1 MLLHHCQPNGGGHDQ
16 PAQLQPNSALCPD
29 RLLPNRMMFDPAL
42 SLIEFGSIAAG
53 IQAADAMV
61 KRAPIDVIQA
71 GTVQPGKYLVL
82 VGGLTADVE
91 EALAAGR
98 EVGRDAIL
106 DIVFLPQV
114 HPGVVAALQG
124 GRSPEA
130 SEALGVLE
138 TTSVAAAIRAADA
151 GIKGAQ
157 VELVEVRLADGLGG
171 KGIVLYSGLVA
182 DVEIAVT
189 LGVESLESNDQL
201 LRQVVIPQL
210 HEEMWENLSQ
220 ASRFSERVS
229 V

>member
-1 MLLHHCQPNGGGHDQ
+1 
-16 PAQLQPNSALCPD
+16 
-29 RLLPNRMMFDPAL
+29 MMFDPAL

-91 EALAAGR
+91 ESLAAGR

-114 HPGVVAALQG
+114 HPAVVAALRG

-130 SEALGVLE
+130 SDALGVLE

-151 GIKGAQ
+151 GVKGAQ

-182 DVEIAVT
+182 DVEIAVA
-189 LGVESLESNDQL
+189 LGVESLESPDQL

-210 HEEMWENLSQ
+210 HEEMWENLAQ
-220 ASRFSERVS
+220 ASRFSERIS
-229 V
+229 A

>member
-1 MLLHHCQPNGGGHDQ
+1 
-16 PAQLQPNSALCPD
+16 
-29 RLLPNRMMFDPAL
+29 MMFDPAL

-91 EALAAGR
+91 EALAAGC

-114 HPGVVAALQG
+114 HPSVVAALQG
-124 GRSPEA
+124 GRSPEP

-151 GIKGAQ
+151 GVKGAQ

-182 DVEIAVT
+182 DVEIAVA
-189 LGVESLESNDQL
+189 LGVESLESPDQL

>member
-1 MLLHHCQPNGGGHDQ
+1 
-16 PAQLQPNSALCPD
+16 
-29 RLLPNRMMFDPAL
+29 MFDPAL

-91 EALAAGR
+91 ESLAAGR

-114 HPGVVAALQG
+114 HPAVVAALRG

-151 GIKGAQ
+151 GVKGAQ

-182 DVEIAVT
+182 DVEIAVA
-189 LGVESLESNDQL
+189 LGVESLESPDQL

-220 ASRFSERVS
+220 ASRFSERIS
-229 V
+229 A